1 MSKESKHVAKFREA
15 HLKPGEK
22 IVAWGEGYIGEMMGS
37 GDKTQ
42 HNGALIV
49 TGERVVF
56 YRKGFLGEVLETIP
70 LPKITS
76 IERKSMMGHRTIRMH
91 TSHDQLEF
99 KTFEKDKESELVN
112 AIEAGRESH
121 ATIDSKSPSQSDIM
135 EALKKLGELKELGVI
150 TEEEFQEKKN
160 VLLSKL

>member
-70 LPKITS
+70 LPRITS

-99 KTFEKDKESELVN
+99 KTFEKDKVSGLDRLY
-112 AIEAGRESH
+112 AGLALNISGFNSYHSNTFSH
-121 ATIDSKSPSQSDIM
+121 GLLWPR
-135 EALKKLGELKELGVI
+135 ALCLMCKL
-150 TEEEFQEKKN
+150 
-160 VLLSKL
+160 